1 MLKKFWNFH
10 KEYAC
15 LMAILPIP
23 MVFLLPLY
31 LSPGV
36 CSNLILVWVLITL
49 WGISL
54 LNQAICIVRCLL
66 QK

>member
-1 MLKKFWNFH
+1 
-10 KEYAC
+10 
-15 LMAILPIP
+15 

-31 LSPGV
+31 LSPWV
-36 CSNLILVWVLITL
+36 CSNLILVWALITL